1 MATSDRVE
9 QVVTLGQG
17 GTLVSAREFQEEV
30 EIVKQQIREEVD
42 KRREHGKNY
51 LFDYMDKKLVDDME
65 DIRLGRKTIDDVRKQ
80 KTVKKQ
86 T

>member
-1 MATSDRVE
+1 MGRKYHVRVATSDRVE

-65 DIRLGRKTIDDVRKQ
+65 DIRLGRKTIDDVRK
-80 KTVKKQ
+80 
-86 T
+86 